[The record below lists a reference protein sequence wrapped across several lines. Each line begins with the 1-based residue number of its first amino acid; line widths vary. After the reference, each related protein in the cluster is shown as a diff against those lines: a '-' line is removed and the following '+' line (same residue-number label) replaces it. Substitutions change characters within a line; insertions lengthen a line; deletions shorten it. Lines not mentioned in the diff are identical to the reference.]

1 MTVIQTVMTLW
12 GAMSMA
18 EKKELILALGEAS
31 VKDGLVSEADLAK
44 TKAKKATKGKKS
56 GKRMPYKPF
65 WMKSVDGV
73 DDTKKGMFRIEGT
86 WVNDVQKDLAKGNMV
101 IVGTKSPKHYYLAK
115 RKDGATLTMDTDS
128 GKMTVENLAKITDAD
143 RFMGVEAAITKAL
156 AA

>member
-1 MTVIQTVMTLW
+1 MTVIETVMTLW

-31 VKDGLVSEADLAK
+31 VKDGLVSEEDVKSAP
-44 TKAKKATKGKKS
+44 KAKKGKKS

-86 WVNDVQKDLAKGNMV
+86 WVNDVKADVASGNMV

-115 RKDGATLTMDTDS
+115 RRDGAYLTLAVDGADLS
-128 GKMTVENLAKITDAD
+128 VGDLELIVDAD
-143 RFMGVEAAITKAL
+143 RFAGVEAAITKAL

>member
-1 MTVIQTVMTLW
+1 MTVIETVMTLW

-31 VKDGLVSEADLAK
+31 VKDGIVSEDDVKSAP
-44 TKAKKATKGKKS
+44 KAKKGKKS
-56 GKRMPYKPF
+56 GKRMPYKPY

-86 WVNDVQKDLAKGNMV
+86 WVNDVQKDVSSGNMV
-101 IVGTKSPKHYYLAK
+101 IVGTKHPKHYYLAK
-115 RKDGATLTMDTDS
+115 RKDGASLTLATD
-128 GKMTVENLAKITDAD
+128 GGDMTVPHLVLVTDAD
-143 RFMGVEAAITKAL
+143 RFAGVETEITKAL

>member
-1 MTVIQTVMTLW
+1 MTVIETVMTLW

-18 EKKELILALGEAS
+18 EKKELILAIGEAS
-31 VKDGLVSEADLAK
+31 VKDGLVSEEDVKSAP
-44 TKAKKATKGKKS
+44 KAKKGKKS

-73 DDTKKGMFRIEGT
+73 DDTKKGMFRIEGE
-86 WVNDVQKDLAKGNMV
+86 WVNDVQKDVASGNMV

-115 RKDGATLTMDTDS
+115 RRDGAYLTLAVDGADLS
-128 GKMTVENLAKITDAD
+128 VGDLELIVDAD
-143 RFMGVEAAITKAL
+143 RFAGVEAAITKAL